1 MKIPLPEVILCE
13 GKHDVQRLQGI
24 FDTLILPTHG
34 FQIYNNAARRKLFGK
49 LAQQRGL
56 IIVTDSDPAGMQ
68 IRNFICQ
75 HIPAQQITHVFV
87 PRATI
92 EVEDTDN
99 AAILFAFERAGLVGA
114 AIGRPL
120 PNENHSNLLAAGA
133 DAQCAPL
140 PITKLQLYRD
150 GFSGKPG
157 AKARYANLLRA
168 LDLPEHLSI
177 NHFCAIVTEEEYAH
191 ATLSHRPRL

>member
-1 MKIPLPEVILCE
+1 MKIPLREAILCE

-24 FDTLILPTHG
+24 FDALILPTHG

-68 IRNFICQ
+68 IRKFISQ
-75 HIPAQQITHVFV
+75 HIPAQQVTHVFV
-87 PRATI
+87 PRADI

-99 AAILFAFERAGLVGA
+99 AVILQAFERAGIVGA
-114 AIGRPL
+114 TVSVARDSSANPTDDRGRSPL
-120 PNENHSNLLAAGA
+120 H
-133 DAQCAPL
+133 
-140 PITKLQLYRD
+140 ITKLQLYRD

-157 AKARYANLLRA
+157 AKARYQALLRA
-168 LDLPEHLSI
+168 LDLPEHLSV
-177 NHFCAIVTEEEYAH
+177 NHFCAIVTQEEYDAN
-191 ATLSHRPRL
+191 RPRL